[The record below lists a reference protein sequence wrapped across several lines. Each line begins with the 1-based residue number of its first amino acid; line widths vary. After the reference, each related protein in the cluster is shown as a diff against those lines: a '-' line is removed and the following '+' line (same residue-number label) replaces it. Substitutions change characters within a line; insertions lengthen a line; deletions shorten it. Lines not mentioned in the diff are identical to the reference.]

1 MPTKSSCSIARL
13 RAAARPFGD
22 ATSMFSST
30 VRLAK
35 ILVSWKVRPIPR
47 AKTLSGETLVIVLS
61 ARYTCPASALAYPV
75 MTLNSVV
82 LPDPFGPIRPAT
94 VPSSTSTVQ
103 VSSACTP
110 P

>member
-1 MPTKSSCSIARL
+1 MIFLP
-13 RAAARPFGD
+13 
-22 ATSMFSST
+22 
-30 VRLAK
+30 
-35 ILVSWKVRPIPR
+35 
-47 AKTLSGETLVIVLS
+47 

-94 VPSSTSTVQ
+94 EPSSTSTAQ